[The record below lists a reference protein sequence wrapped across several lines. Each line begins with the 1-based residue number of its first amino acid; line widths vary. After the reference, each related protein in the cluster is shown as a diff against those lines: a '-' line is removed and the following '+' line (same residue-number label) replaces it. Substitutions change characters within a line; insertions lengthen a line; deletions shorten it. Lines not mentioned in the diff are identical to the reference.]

1 MVKKFLKKILP
12 SFVWRFYYW
21 SWSFLASFF
30 YGHPSSSLIV
40 VGITGTAGKST
51 VANLI
56 CRILEEAGNQVGL
69 TTTFNFRI
77 AGQEF
82 ENKKKMTMLG
92 RFSLQKLLAQMKK
105 QGCDYALIETTSQGI
120 EQYRHWGINYDVGIF
135 TNLSP
140 EHIEWHGSFEKYR
153 QAKEKLFA
161 HLSQSSRKKIKG
173 QIIPKIGII
182 NLDDSSSPYF
192 LKYEMDQKYGYGF
205 DPLVLEIKD
214 DNLKIVQAQDFKEEE
229 GGLEFK
235 FNSLVFSLGLK
246 GDFNASNALAAL
258 TFAISQKIDLKVSQ
272 RALKSIQE
280 MPGRMEVI
288 ARDPFQVVVDYAHTP
303 LSLEKIY
310 QTFFQEN
317 KRIICVLGSA
327 GGGRDKSKRPLLG
340 ALADQYAD
348 QIILTNED
356 PYDEDPQ
363 EIIDQIKKGIKNKKY
378 FEILD
383 RKQAIK
389 KALEIAQSGDVVII
403 TGKGCEPWIMGP
415 RGQKIPWDDRKI
427 VRDYL
432 TSL

>member
-1 MVKKFLKKILP
+1 MVKKILKKILP
-12 SFVWRFYYW
+12 QFIWRFYYW

-56 CRILEEAGNQVGL
+56 CRILEEAGYQVGL
-69 TTTFNFRI
+69 TSTFNFRI

-82 ENKKKMTMLG
+82 VNKKKMTMLG
-92 RFSLQKLLAQMKK
+92 RFSLQKLLKRMKDK
-105 QGCDYALIETTSQGI
+105 GCDYAIIETTSQGI

-140 EHIEWHGSFEKYR
+140 EHIEWHGSIEKYR

-173 QIIPKIGII
+173 QVIPKIGIV
-182 NLDDSSSPYF
+182 NLDDSSSFHF
-192 LKYEMDQKYGYGF
+192 LKYEMDQKYGYSL
-205 DPLVLEIKD
+205 DSLAPKVED
-214 DNLKIVQAQDFKEEE
+214 ENLKIVQAQDFREKEES
-229 GGLEFK
+229 LEFK
-235 FNSLVFSLGLK
+235 SNSLVFSLGLK
-246 GDFNASNALAAL
+246 GIFNASNALAAL
-258 TFAISQKIDLKVSQ
+258 TFAISQKINLRTVQK
-272 RALKSIQE
+272 ALKSVQG
-280 MPGRMEVI
+280 MPGRMEVVS
-288 ARDPFQVVVDYAHTP
+288 RTPFQVVVDYAHTP

-310 QTFFQEN
+310 QTFSQEN

-340 ALADQYAD
+340 SLADQYAD

-363 EIIDQIKKGIKNKKY
+363 EIIDQIKQGIKNKKY

-383 RKQAIK
+383 RKEAIK
-389 KALEIAQSGDVVII
+389 KALKIAQPGDVVII

-415 RGQKIPWDDRKI
+415 RSQKIPWDDRKV

-432 TSL
+432 ASL